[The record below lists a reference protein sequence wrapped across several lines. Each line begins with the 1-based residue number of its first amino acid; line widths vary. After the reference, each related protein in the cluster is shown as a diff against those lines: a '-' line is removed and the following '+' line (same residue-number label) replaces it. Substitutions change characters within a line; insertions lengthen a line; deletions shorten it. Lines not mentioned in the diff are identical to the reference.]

1 MGTQLEEQFIAWL
14 DSLAQGN
21 IAMQLVEQFIAWLN
35 NLAQSDIVITLA
47 VIGIVAALSG
57 LLLASILRLLRTLL
71 PFLVVTGAVVL
82 CWHTGLLEQYYQLLL
97 SMGQ

>member
-1 MGTQLEEQFIAWL
+1 MGTQLEQQFITWL

-47 VIGIVAALSG
+47 AIGIVAALSG
-57 LLLASILRLLRTLL
+57 LLLAAILRLLRTLP
-71 PFLVVTGAVVL
+71 PFLVVAGAVVL
-82 CWHTGLLEQYYQLLL
+82 CWYMGLLDRWSSNGL
-97 SMGQ
+97 